1 MARSSVSC
9 NELFDSF
16 AIWARL
22 RCAVELIRTVVG
34 IQMCIH
40 DRIHNCQREKTNWLA
55 VTQRL
60 PVACNRAVV
69 TTSNE
74 GRPATGYQL
83 PAVEYRVAALRKLLV
98 HDLDLLVDHLISE
111 PVNRHM
117 HPVMLLPLHNKFVR
131 LANASR
137 IGRIPPGLCNDI
149 Y

>member
-1 MARSSVSC
+1 
-9 NELFDSF
+9 
-16 AIWARL
+16 
-22 RCAVELIRTVVG
+22 VELIRTVVG

-40 DRIHNCQREKTNWLA
+40 ERIHNCQREKRTGSQLLSGLLSLA
-55 VTQRL
+55 TFESN
-60 PVACNRAVV
+60 PHRAVV
-69 TTSNE
+69 MTSNE

-83 PAVEYRVAALRKLLV
+83 SAIEYRVAALRKLLAY
-98 HDLDLLVDHLISE
+98 HFDLLVDHLISK